1 MSLSVASG
9 GTRIRP
15 EFQCM
20 IDQADPAIK
29 FRGYDE
35 LISHARNE
43 MGIPD
48 LTRYALKKAVMD
60 RTLEHF
66 LISGAIY
73 FSERGLV
80 RWLVGQVRGGEPTK
94 SNQPR

>member
-1 MSLSVASG
+1 MSLSVVPES
-9 GTRIRP
+9 TKIRA
-15 EFQCM
+15 EFQTM
-20 IDQADPAIK
+20 IDEADPVIR
-29 FRGYDE
+29 FRGYEE
-35 LISHARNE
+35 LISHAQNE

-80 RWLVGQVRGGEPTK
+80 KWMVSQVRGGE
-94 SNQPR
+94 SIDSSQPG

>member
-1 MSLSVASG
+1 MSLSVVPER
-9 GTRIRP
+9 TRIRP
-15 EFQCM
+15 EFQSM
-20 IDQADPAIK
+20 VDQADPTIK
-29 FRGYDE
+29 FRGYEE

-80 RWLVGQVRGGEPTK
+80 RWLVGQVRGGEPID
-94 SNQPR
+94 SSQSR